1 MKKNK
6 AKFFHSFVVPTN
18 GKSPYLENCLKSLKN
33 QKIKSRIII
42 TTSKPFKGIKKISKK
57 YGAKLYIFK
66 KHNNIADDWNRAI
79 NKSNSKYVTI
89 AHQDDIYDKNYL
101 VGKVIEVN
109 YRTSRVLLISD
120 LNSNLPIT
128 VGGTTVNRYCSSG
141 MQTISMAASQ
151 VMAGC
156 YDAVIAGGAETISM
170 MGAQNM
176 DNFVNNRLAAEYPGI
191 YHPMGI
197 TAETVANRYNI
208 SREAQDEYALE
219 SQMRTAAAQEAG
231 FFKDEIVPMETKM
244 MLMNKETGESKEVE
258 VTVEKDECN
267 RPTTTLEGLASLK
280 PVFDPEN
287 GSVTAGNSSQL
298 SDGAA
303 VSLIMSEDKAL
314 ELGLKPIAY
323 FRGFTTMG
331 CEPDEMGIGPVFS
344 VPKLLKQNG
353 LSVEDIDLWEL
364 NEAFAVQVVYCR
376 DTLGIPMEK
385 LNVNGGSI
393 SIGHPFG
400 MTGARCVGH
409 ITREL
414 QRSDKQFGV
423 VTMCVGGGMGASGL
437 FERYP
442 S

>member
-1 MKKNK
+1 MTRPDDMLSHIIN
-6 AKFFHSFVVPTN
+6 SLLERNPNLPPDMVEDVIM
-18 GKSPYLENCLKSLKN
+18 GCGSPE
-33 QKIKSRIII
+33 
-42 TTSKPFKGIKKISKK
+42 
-57 YGAKLYIFK
+57 GAQG
-66 KHNNIADDWNRAI
+66 HNLGRNAA
-79 NKSNSKYVTI
+79 
-89 AHQDDIYDKNYL
+89 
-101 VGKVIEVN
+101 
-109 YRTSRVLLISD
+109 VL
-120 LNSNLPIT
+120 SNLPIT

-176 DNFVNNRLAAEYPGI
+176 DNFVNPRLAEEYPGI

-197 TAETVANRYNI
+197 TAECVANRYNV

-231 FFKDEIVPMETKM
+231 IYLDEIVPMDTKM
-244 MLMNKETGESKEVE
+244 MLMNKETGEAKEVD
-258 VTVEKDECN
+258 VTVDRDECN
-267 RPTTTLEGLASLK
+267 RPTTTIEGLASLK
-280 PVFDPEN
+280 PVFAEN

-298 SDGAA
+298 SDGAG
-303 VSLIMSEDKAL
+303 VSLIMSEEKAL
-314 ELGLKPIAY
+314 ELGLKPLAY

-353 LSVEDIDLWEL
+353 LSISDIDLWEL

-414 QRSDKQFGV
+414 QRNDKQFGV